1 MTGSGGA
8 AGIDPERVAE
18 LIVTTK
24 GPSPDRRGSG
34 YRITAEAVLT
44 AAHVVRDEAGVRV
57 RFDADRSGEWVADGR
72 VAWSDPEI
80 DVAVVAIDPR
90 PGHDEH
96 VVPVGFGRV
105 AERDAVV
112 SCSVMGFPLFKL
124 RDDPPPSGGGA
135 PSKYRDSAHAVG
147 TIAVLSNRRE
157 GTLEVS
163 VPAPERD
170 PDPAV
175 SPWDG
180 MSGAAVWSA
189 GSVVGLVAEHHRTDG
204 LGRLAA
210 TRVDRWYERLSP
222 TRLRQLRDLTGLP
235 ARADDLGEVV
245 PPTDSEPV
253 EAGYLA
259 QVRDIAPAELRGRE
273 QELAELV
280 RFCAGDEP
288 YLWWRAEA
296 WAGKSALAAWFVVH
310 PPAGVR
316 VVSFFVTRRLAGQ
329 ADSVAFTEAMVEQ
342 LAAVADE

>member
-1 MTGSGGA
+1 MTGSGGGA

-18 LIVTTK
+18 LIVTTE
-24 GPSPDRRGSG
+24 GPGPDRRGSG

-57 RFDADRSGEWVADGR
+57 RFDADRLGEWVADGR

-90 PGHDEH
+90 LRHDAQVE
-96 VVPVGFGRV
+96 PVGFGRV
-105 AERDAVV
+105 AERDAVL

-124 RDDPPPSGGGA
+124 RDDPPSSGGG
-135 PSKYRDSAHAVG
+135 PSSRYRDSAHAVG

-175 SPWDG
+175 SPWGG

-189 GSVVGLVAEHHRTDG
+189 GSVVGLVAEHHRADG

-222 TRLRQLRDLTGLP
+222 TRLDQLRRFTGLP
-235 ARADDLGEVV
+235 ATAEELREAV
-245 PPTDSEPV
+245 PPTESELV
-253 EAGYLA
+253 EAGYHA
-259 QVRDIAPAELRGRE
+259 QVRDIGP
-273 QELAELV
+273 
-280 RFCAGDEP
+280 
-288 YLWWRAEA
+288 
-296 WAGKSALAAWFVVH
+296 
-310 PPAGVR
+310 
-316 VVSFFVTRRLAGQ
+316 
-329 ADSVAFTEAMVEQ
+329 
-342 LAAVADE
+342 